1 MDAESFI
8 GFVIDYVTRV
18 LLYTGGQILLLFAP
32 ALFFA
37 FLTQYLS
44 EKIRTCGWGKIG
56 SFYTYLTAPGT
67 FCHECGHALFVLLF
81 RYKLTEFVGFRPSED
96 GTLGYI
102 GWATDNNKN
111 LRWHLAHF
119 FVGTGPI
126 WLGSLV
132 IALLAFLVL
141 GKENLEILGISDAYV
156 QDFSSAEEVGEY
168 AMMVL
173 DSGLTLFFNLF
184 SWDVLKHPLM
194 LFCLYLI
201 FCIGGHMKLSPPDMQ
216 SAKIGFLWL
225 FIPIFVFNVATAWI
239 GDFPMKV
246 IYTLTQ
252 YNHVLYSLLIFV
264 TMLLLVAWL
273 LTVIVGSFKK
283 H

>member
-44 EKIRTCGWGKIG
+44 EKIRVCGWGKIG
-56 SFYTYLTAPGT
+56 DFYTYLTAPGT
-67 FCHECGHALFVLLF
+67 VLHECGHALFVLLF
-81 RYKLTEFVGFRPSED
+81 RYKLTKFVGFRPSKD
-96 GTLGYI
+96 SLGYI
-102 GWATDNNKN
+102 EWLPDGDKN

-141 GKENLEILGISDAYV
+141 GKENLEILGISDAHV

-173 DSGLTLFFNLF
+173 NSGLTLFFNLF
-184 SWDVLKHPLM
+184 SWEVLKHPLM

-216 SAKIGFLWL
+216 SVKIGFLWL

-246 IYTLTQ
+246 IYALTQ

-264 TMLLLVAWL
+264 TMLLLLAWL
-273 LTVIVGSFKK
+273 LTIIVGSFRKR
-283 H
+283 